1 MAAKKVDFRRLKEER
16 ENLKK
21 KAKIDSPLAKYNSL
35 GQLFCVLCN
44 ATVKNELL
52 WNAHVQGKK
61 HKESLLNLKNK
72 KNGTPSSNSKTE
84 NSQKS
89 CTFAKPAEV
98 KMDIKRKN
106 EEDVRISES
115 PHKKHKVSVSTNKQS
130 SSIPSD
136 FFDKPSSQRTT
147 SLVDQTSDDDDDDS
161 DDDDQQQSTASSV
174 IQNKTSTSGLPSDF
188 FDNKEKNTTN
198 KARKPSEELPEGF
211 FDDPKLDAK
220 ARHIEYKDPVELEW
234 EKFQKEIQMENQ
246 VSEALVEEDD
256 EVARI
261 DRQLHELN
269 EQSQYFLRAHDL
281 RDKQTVIKEKVE
293 AKATEARREDNGAS
307 SDSDDFEDFFDWRA
321 KKAL

>member
-1 MAAKKVDFRRLKEER
+1 MVSVAALYVF
-16 ENLKK
+16 
-21 KAKIDSPLAKYNSL
+21 S
-35 GQLFCVLCN
+35 
-44 ATVKNELL
+44 
-52 WNAHVQGKK
+52 
-61 HKESLLNLKNK
+61 
-72 KNGTPSSNSKTE
+72 
-84 NSQKS
+84 
-89 CTFAKPAEV
+89 
-98 KMDIKRKN
+98 
-106 EEDVRISES
+106 
-115 PHKKHKVSVSTNKQS
+115 VSVSTNKQS